1 VAAPGTNHTSPVTDR
16 LPMSMK
22 FYDAHIHFYSPD
34 PSHDSGLLFDR
45 LKGMGL
51 AGFHAI
57 VFTEFPLDLSKVLK
71 MVPGAYHRYVTLRV
85 LQHYQAP
92 FHLFRRIGGLGIVP
106 FADARF
112 IEADAEQKMKGFW
125 NQGFRGLKLLYVPEE
140 DPGLLLAGMEE
151 AFGRTV
157 RQSEEITAR
166 LIDAA
171 ASRRMPVLFHAD
183 LKRYGP
189 FVEEMIRAHPKTHF
203 NIPHFGSSRKAMS
216 LLLDKYVNCYTDLS
230 SLTPYM
236 KKEGASYRDFICQY
250 QEKILF
256 GSDALIGMPEHVES
270 TVHFL
275 RQLVD
280 NEKIFYKLAHGNYL
294 NFHGTSEPAGIENTG
309 GA

>member
-1 VAAPGTNHTSPVTDR
+1 
-16 LPMSMK
+16 MSMK
-22 FYDAHIHFYSPD
+22 FYDAHVHFYSPD
-34 PSHDSGLLFDR
+34 LSQDFAVLFDR

-57 VFTEFPLDLSKVLK
+57 VFTEFPSDLSKVLK
-71 MVPGAYHRYVTLRV
+71 MIPGAYHRYVTLRV
-85 LQHYQAP
+85 LEHHQAP
-92 FHLFRRIGGLGIVP
+92 FHLFRRTDGLGIVP

-125 NQGFRGLKLLYVPEE
+125 DQGFRGLKLLYVPEE
-140 DPGLLLAGMEE
+140 DPGLVLAGMEE

-171 ASRRMPVLFHAD
+171 ASQGMPVLFHAD

-189 FVEEMIRAHPKTHF
+189 FVEDMVHTHPRTLF

-216 LLLDKYVNCYTDLS
+216 ILLDKYANCYSDLS
-230 SLTPYM
+230 SLTPHM
-236 KKEGASYRDFICQY
+236 KKEAGSYRDFICHY
-250 QEKILF
+250 QDKILF

-270 TVHFL
+270 SVHFL
-275 RQLVD
+275 RNFLD
-280 NEKIFYKLAHGNYL
+280 NEAIFNKLVHRNYL
-294 NFHGTSEPAGIENTG
+294 RFHVTSGPGGIENAG
-309 GA
+309 GAKVP

>member
-1 VAAPGTNHTSPVTDR
+1 MR
-16 LPMSMK
+16 MI

-34 PSHDSGLLFDR
+34 LSQDLTAVFAW
-45 LKGMGL
+45 LKNLGL

-57 VFTEFPLDLSKVLK
+57 VFTEFPSDLGKVLK

-85 LQHYQAP
+85 FEHHRAP
-92 FHLFRRIGGLGIVP
+92 FHLFRRTDGLDIVA

-112 IEADAEQKMKGFW
+112 IEADAEQKMKGLW
-125 NQGFRGLKLLYVPEE
+125 DQGYRGLKLLYVPEE
-140 DPGLLLAGMEE
+140 DPGLVLAGMEE

-171 ASRRMPVLFHAD
+171 ASLGMPVLLHAD

-189 FVEEMIRAHPKTHF
+189 FVEEMVRAHPRIFF

-216 LLLDKYVNCYTDLS
+216 IFLDSYANCYSDLS

-236 KKEGASYRDFICQY
+236 KKEGSSYRDFIRQY
-250 QEKILF
+250 QDKILF

-270 TVHFL
+270 SIHFL
-275 RQLVD
+275 RNFVD
-280 NEKIFYKLAHGNYL
+280 NEEILDKLVHRNYL
-294 NFHGTSEPAGIENTG
+294 NFHVPSRAGEIGNTG
-309 GA
+309 GTKVP